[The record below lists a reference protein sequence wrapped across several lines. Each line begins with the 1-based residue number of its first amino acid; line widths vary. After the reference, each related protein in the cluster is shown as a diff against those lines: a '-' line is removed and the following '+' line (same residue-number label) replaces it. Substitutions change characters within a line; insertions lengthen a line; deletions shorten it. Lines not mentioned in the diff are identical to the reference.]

1 MKKIALAQY
10 YLPIRN
16 ADAYS
21 YKVQVGERLFGFHN
35 LDKLSEDEEPQLI
48 FCYGGT
54 ISPTKL
60 YQTTLL
66 CRRDNVLVS
75 ENSQCNR
82 YANLAEGDYIITTA
96 WDCHSKTGTE
106 SLIVNVLHL
115 ENYLSKAEATLILE
129 DRYYYESSMPFRC
142 RYAEQWLQNFEKR
155 ELAPFAE
162 VNIGSLIAQ
171 GRRMEEIRR
180 EKKIAKRI

>member
-1 MKKIALAQY
+1 MKEIALAQY
-10 YLPIRN
+10 YLPVCN

-21 YKVQVGERLFGFHN
+21 NRTQVGERLFGFHN
-35 LDKLSEDEEPQLI
+35 LDNLSEDEEPQLI
-48 FCYGGT
+48 FCRGELV
-54 ISPTKL
+54 SPTKL

-66 CRRDNVLVS
+66 SKRDDVAVL

-82 YANLAEGDYIITTA
+82 YANLAEGDYIITSA
-96 WDCHSKTGTE
+96 WSCHSKTGTE

-115 ENYLSKAEATLILE
+115 ENYLREAKATLILE

-155 ELAPFAE
+155 ELAPFTE
-162 VNIGSLIAQ
+162 ENIGSLIAQ

-180 EKKIAKRI
+180 GSKIAKRI